1 MLRTLQPAEF
11 EVVKRL
17 VRTPDG
23 RAFLALMTAEL
34 RAIESKL
41 IDAPRD
47 QVEKMQGRGQ
57 QARELEKLL
66 NDAQQQQPT

>member
-1 MLRTLQPAEF
+1 MLRKLSTLEF

-23 RAFLALMTAEL
+23 RAFLAMMTAEL
-34 RAIESKL
+34 RAVENTL

-47 QVEKMQGRGQ
+47 QVEKMQGRGL

>member
-1 MLRTLQPAEF
+1 MLRPVQGAEF
-11 EVVKRL
+11 DVVKRM

-23 RAFLALMTAEL
+23 RAFLQLMVAEL

-47 QVEKMQGRGQ
+47 SFERMQGRGQ

-66 NDAQQQQPT
+66 NDAQQQPL

>member
-1 MLRTLQPAEF
+1 MLRKLSTTEF

-23 RAFLALMTAEL
+23 RAFLAMMTAEL
-34 RAIESKL
+34 RAVESTL

>member
-1 MLRTLQPAEF
+1 MLRKLSTIEF

-23 RAFLALMTAEL
+23 RAFLAMMTAEL
-34 RAIESKL
+34 RAVENTL

-47 QVEKMQGRGQ
+47 QVEKMQGRGL

>member
-1 MLRTLQPAEF
+1 MRPLQPAEF

-23 RAFLALMTAEL
+23 RAFVGMMAAEL
-34 RAIESKL
+34 RAIESKC
-41 IDAPRD
+41 IDTPRD
-47 QVEKMQGRGQ
+47 QVEKMQGRGL

>member
-1 MLRTLQPAEF
+1 MRPLQSQEF
-11 EVVKRL
+11 EVLKRL

-23 RAFLALMTAEL
+23 RAFVQLVTAEL

-41 IDAPRD
+41 IDAPKD
-47 QVEKMQGRGQ
+47 QVEKMQGRGL

-66 NDAQQQQPT
+66 NDAQQQPL